1 MRDNFSLANITVT
14 MTLIVQLV
22 VSCLVILQLNSAS
35 GVPTQLCKA
44 HNKQYV
50 GGDLEALVD
59 VTTTADCINACLKV
73 TGANHWQFVRHIW
86 MENNSVDNICHCKD
100 TTGLTATACTS
111 MNCDI
116 EGGSLQAQGSC
127 KFGETAFS
135 FFRGCGGG
143 CNVGEDDCCIG

>member
-1 MRDNFSLANITVT
+1 MG
-14 MTLIVQLV
+14 QLV

-116 EGGSLQAQGSC
+116 EEGVFKLKVLVSSVKQPSVSLGGAGVVVMSV
-127 KFGETAFS
+127 KMI
-135 FFRGCGGG
+135 
-143 CNVGEDDCCIG
+143 V